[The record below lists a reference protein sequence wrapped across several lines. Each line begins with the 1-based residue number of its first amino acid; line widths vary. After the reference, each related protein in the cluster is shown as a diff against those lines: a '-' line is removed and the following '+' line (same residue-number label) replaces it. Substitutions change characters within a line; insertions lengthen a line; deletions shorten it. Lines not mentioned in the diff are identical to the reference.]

1 MAKIE
6 VEHVYKIFGD
16 NPQKVLPLAQAGQ
29 GKDQILAETGHTV
42 GLHDISLSM
51 EEGKT
56 FVVMGLS
63 GSGKSTLIRH
73 LNRLIEPTAGRILVD
88 GVDVLSMNDTEL
100 RNFRRSKMA
109 MVFQRFGLLP
119 HRTVVQNVA
128 YGLEMQGVDKKQR
141 QDKARE
147 WIETV
152 GLGGYENSYPSQL
165 SGGMQ
170 QRVGLARALCGD
182 PEILL
187 MDEAF
192 SALDPLIRSGMQDQL
207 IELQE
212 RLHKT
217 IVFITHDLDEALKLG
232 DEIAILKDGRLSQ
245 VGKPEQILL
254 EPADDYVAAFVRDVN
269 RARVLT
275 VDVVMRPPRLR
286 LTMANIDAALK
297 QMRGQK
303 ADVGYVF
310 EDGDYRGLV
319 TEQHL
324 EDAIKRNG
332 SSSLFDVASDT
343 QTVSADSV
351 LEDALPTILQAD
363 HPVPVVNDDGEFCG
377 VISKRQLIRVLT
389 EHREDIDRSDAPEK
403 PTSTKEAAAEKTQR
417 TGT

>member
-6 VEHVYKIFGD
+6 VENVYKIFGPD
-16 NPQKVLPLAQAGQ
+16 PQGVLSRAQAGDS
-29 GKDQILAETGHTV
+29 KEQILAKTGHTV
-42 GLHDISLSM
+42 GLHDITLSM
-51 EEGKT
+51 EESKT

-88 GVDVLSMNDTEL
+88 GTDVLTMNDADL
-100 RNFRRSKMA
+100 RQFRRTKMA

-119 HRTVVQNVA
+119 HRTVIQNVG
-128 YGLEMQGVDKKQR
+128 YGLEMQGVDKKTR
-141 QDKARE
+141 DDKAVE

-152 GLGGYENSYPSQL
+152 GLAGYENSYPAQL

-182 PEILL
+182 PEVLL

-212 RLHKT
+212 KLNKT

-232 DEIAILKDGRLSQ
+232 DKIAILKDGRLSQ
-245 VGKPEQILL
+245 VGKPEEILL

-286 LTMANIDAALK
+286 LTTENIDAALNEMK
-297 QMRGQK
+297 GKK
-303 ADVGYVF
+303 AEYGYVF
-310 EDGDYRGLV
+310 DGDTFRGVV
-319 TEQHL
+319 TEDHL
-324 EDAIKRNG
+324 VKAAKTNG
-332 SSSLFDVASDT
+332 GGRSLFELADDT
-343 QTVSADSV
+343 QTVAANAV
-351 LEDALPTILQAD
+351 LEEALPAILQSNA
-363 HPVPVVNDDGEFCG
+363 PVAVIDDAGQFQG
-377 VISKRQLIRVLT
+377 VISKRQVIRVLT
-389 EHREDIDRSDAPEK
+389 EHREEE
-403 PTSTKEAAAEKTQR
+403 STPA
-417 TGT
+417 

>member
-6 VEHVYKIFGD
+6 VENVYKIFGD
-16 NPQKVLPLAQAGQ
+16 NPEKALARAQAGE
-29 GKDQILAETGHTV
+29 GKDSIHADTGHTV

-51 EEGKT
+51 EESKT

-88 GVDVLSMNDTEL
+88 GVDVLSLNESDL
-100 RNFRRSKMA
+100 RQFRRTKMA
-109 MVFQRFGLLP
+109 MVFQRFGLMP
-119 HRTVVQNVA
+119 HRTVIHNVA
-128 YGLEMQGVDKKQR
+128 YGLEMQGVDKRIR
-141 QDKARE
+141 QDKAAE

-152 GLGGYENSYPSQL
+152 GLAGYENSYPSQL

-182 PEILL
+182 PEVLL

-212 RLHKT
+212 KLNKT

-232 DEIAILKDGRLSQ
+232 DKIAILKDGRLSQ
-245 VGKPEQILL
+245 VGNPEDILL
-254 EPADDYVAAFVRDVN
+254 NPADDYVAAFVRDVN

-286 LTMANIDAALK
+286 LTTENIDAALRE
-297 QMRGQK
+297 MRGSV
-303 ADVGYVF
+303 ADYGYVF
-310 EDGDYRGLV
+310 DGEKFRGIV
-319 TEQHL
+319 TEENL
-324 EDAIKRNG
+324 MSAAKANG
-332 SSSLFDVASDT
+332 GGSVYDMANITDT
-343 QTVSADSV
+343 VTADSV
-351 LEDALPTILQAD
+351 LEEALPTILQSD
-363 HPVPVVNDDGEFCG
+363 HPVAVVDDDGEFRG
-377 VISKRQLIRVLT
+377 VISKQQLIRVLT
-389 EHREDIDRSDAPEK
+389 EHREEESN
-403 PTSTKEAAAEKTQR
+403 TAA
-417 TGT
+417 

>member
-1 MAKIE
+1 M
-6 VEHVYKIFGD
+6 
-16 NPQKVLPLAQAGQ
+16 LSRAQAGDS
-29 GKDQILAETGHTV
+29 KEQILAKTGHTV
-42 GLHDISLSM
+42 GLHDITLSM
-51 EEGKT
+51 EESKT

-88 GVDVLSMNDTEL
+88 GTDVLTMNDADL
-100 RNFRRSKMA
+100 RQFRRTKMA

-119 HRTVVQNVA
+119 HRTVIQNVG
-128 YGLEMQGVDKKQR
+128 YGLEMQGVDKKTR
-141 QDKARE
+141 DDKAVE

-152 GLGGYENSYPSQL
+152 GLAGYENSYPAQL

-182 PEILL
+182 PEVLL

-212 RLHKT
+212 KLNKT

-232 DEIAILKDGRLSQ
+232 DKIAILKDGRLSQ
-245 VGKPEQILL
+245 VGKPEEILL

-286 LTMANIDAALK
+286 LTTENIDAALNEMK
-297 QMRGQK
+297 GKK
-303 ADVGYVF
+303 AEYGYVF
-310 EDGDYRGLV
+310 DGDTFRGVV
-319 TEQHL
+319 TEDHL
-324 EDAIKRNG
+324 VKAAKTNG
-332 SSSLFDVASDT
+332 GGRSLFELADDT
-343 QTVSADSV
+343 QTVAANAV
-351 LEDALPTILQAD
+351 LEEALPAILQSNA
-363 HPVPVVNDDGEFCG
+363 PVAVIDDAGQFQG
-377 VISKRQLIRVLT
+377 VISKRQVIRVLT
-389 EHREDIDRSDAPEK
+389 EHREEE
-403 PTSTKEAAAEKTQR
+403 STPA
-417 TGT
+417 

>member
-6 VEHVYKIFGD
+6 VENVFKIFGD
-16 NPQKVLPLAQAGQ
+16 NPQSVLPRAQTGES
-29 GKDQILAETGHTV
+29 KDNILRTTGHTV
-42 GLHDISLSM
+42 GLHDITLSM
-51 EEGKT
+51 EESKT

-73 LNRLIEPTAGRILVD
+73 LNRLIDPTAGRILVD
-88 GVDVLSMNDTEL
+88 GQDVLKLNDSDL
-100 RNFRRSKMA
+100 REFRRRKTA
-109 MVFQRFGLLP
+109 MVFQRFALMP
-119 HRTVVQNVA
+119 HRTVIENVA
-128 YGLEMQGVDKKQR
+128 YGLEMQGKSKRER
-141 QDKARE
+141 QEKAGE

-152 GLGGYENSYPSQL
+152 GLGGYERSYPSQL

-212 RLHKT
+212 RLNKT

-232 DEIAILKDGRLSQ
+232 DKIAILKDGRLSQ
-245 VGKPEQILL
+245 VGNPDEILL
-254 EPADDYVAAFVRDVN
+254 NPADDYVAAFVRDVN

-286 LTMANIDAALK
+286 LTTENIEAALHE
-297 QMRGQK
+297 MRGSK
-303 ADVGYVF
+303 ADYGYVF
-310 EDGDYRGLV
+310 EGKEFRGVV
-319 TEQHL
+319 TEGDL
-324 EDAIKRNG
+324 TRAIKGNDAPRPN
-332 SSSLFDVASDT
+332 LYELADET
-343 QTVSADSV
+343 QTVTADSV

-363 HPVPVVNDDGEFCG
+363 APVPVVDNNGEFKG
-377 VISKRQLIRVLT
+377 VISKRQLVRVLT
-389 EHREDIDRSDAPEK
+389 EHRDDED
-403 PTSTKEAAAEKTQR
+403 EAQSPPV
-417 TGT
+417 

>member
-1 MAKIE
+1 MGKIE
-6 VEHVYKIFGD
+6 VENVYKIFGPD
-16 NPQKVLPLAQAGQ
+16 PQGVLSRAQAGDS
-29 GKDQILAETGHTV
+29 KEQILAKTGHTV
-42 GLHDISLSM
+42 GLHDITLSM
-51 EEGKT
+51 EESKT

-88 GVDVLSMNDTEL
+88 GTDVLTMNDADL
-100 RNFRRSKMA
+100 RQFRRTKMA

-119 HRTVVQNVA
+119 HRTVIQNVG
-128 YGLEMQGVDKKQR
+128 YGLEMQGVDKKTR
-141 QDKARE
+141 DDKAVE

-152 GLGGYENSYPSQL
+152 GLAGYENSYPAQL

-182 PEILL
+182 PEVLL

-212 RLHKT
+212 KLNKT

-232 DEIAILKDGRLSQ
+232 DKIAILKDGRLSQ
-245 VGKPEQILL
+245 VGKPEEILL

-286 LTMANIDAALK
+286 LTTENIDAALNEMK
-297 QMRGQK
+297 GKK
-303 ADVGYVF
+303 AEYGYVF
-310 EDGDYRGLV
+310 DGDTFRGVV
-319 TEQHL
+319 TEDHL
-324 EDAIKRNG
+324 VKAAKTNG
-332 SSSLFDVASDT
+332 GGRSLFELADDT
-343 QTVSADSV
+343 QTVAANAV
-351 LEDALPTILQAD
+351 LEEALPAILQSNA
-363 HPVPVVNDDGEFCG
+363 PVAVIDDAGQFQG
-377 VISKRQLIRVLT
+377 VISKRQVIRVLT
-389 EHREDIDRSDAPEK
+389 EHREEE
-403 PTSTKEAAAEKTQR
+403 STPA
-417 TGT
+417 